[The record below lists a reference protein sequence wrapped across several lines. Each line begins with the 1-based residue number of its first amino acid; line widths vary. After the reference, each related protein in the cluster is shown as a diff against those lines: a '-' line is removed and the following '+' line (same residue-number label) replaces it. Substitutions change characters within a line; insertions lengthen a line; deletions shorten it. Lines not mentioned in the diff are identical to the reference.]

1 MPLYLNSRQRM
12 MVKGE
17 KRTTLILC
25 PCVSSK
31 ANELQKTVLIN
42 MEVEGLRNN
51 FLKLFVSL
59 SFREACMSCQNTT
72 HPPRADC

>member
-1 MPLYLNSRQRM
+1 M

-31 ANELQKTVLIN
+31 ANELKTVLIN

-51 FLKLFVSL
+51 FPKTICVPVPLGSL
-59 SFREACMSCQNTT
+59 HELPELAT
-72 HPPRADC
+72 HPPGQTASLVG

>member
-1 MPLYLNSRQRM
+1 M

-25 PCVSSK
+25 PCVPSK

-51 FLKLFVSL
+51 FPKTIYVPVPLGKP
-59 SFREACMSCQNTT
+59 A
-72 HPPRADC
+72 

>member
-1 MPLYLNSRQRM
+1 M

-51 FLKLFVSL
+51 FPKTICVPVPLGKPAWVARTLHIPPGQTASL
-59 SFREACMSCQNTT
+59 VG
-72 HPPRADC
+72 